1 MSVPSP
7 TTLSRS
13 SSFAPGSHRRSHP
26 NLQHL
31 SLAPLTPK
39 YPIDPADYS
48 AYFDPSTSELHTSA
62 SISHVASLPSP
73 GGILSRSGNG
83 SAANSRV
90 QSRANSRTRLNNNK
104 KKNNNNKSFVTIQ
117 APPLPLPLTEGT
129 GGNLTAAATA
139 TAAPY
144 GALTSE
150 GLGHKSISVEEKE
163 KEKRLSSLSLH
174 QTQSAS
180 TYTGHHP
187 LHKSD
192 SSWLIQTGL
201 TLTEGSRE
209 SKGQSWIS
217 KRDSSTS
224 LATPLEE
231 RPSMAMTGMRS
242 GRNTPGNLS
251 RRGSFQE
258 KRRSRRSLAMTPVPS
273 TTPMLEM
280 DAPPDWADE
289 QSRAEIAA
297 QYHEDFGD
305 EFSDD
310 DDDDDPYGV
319 LDFEGQFDSEDEDE
333 LRRSITGY
341 RLGAWMDGLVD
352 VFLRLEDDFPGSQLE
367 ATKAVREKGEGKDQ
381 NDGLAA
387 SASSR
392 PPKDADLQAGHSVR
406 FDDSVEPPPERPK
419 TVWDDVAWF
428 GRMVARTVR
437 S

>member
-1 MSVPSP
+1 MESP
-7 TTLSRS
+7 ATLSRS

-48 AYFDPSTSELHTSA
+48 PYFDPSTSELHTSA
-62 SISHVASLPSP
+62 SISHIASLPSP
-73 GGILSRSGNG
+73 GGILSRSG
-83 SAANSRV
+83 SAANSRA
-90 QSRANSRTRLNNNK
+90 QSRANSRTRLNRK
-104 KKNNNNKSFVTIQ
+104 KNKSFVTIQ
-117 APPLPLPLTEGT
+117 APSPLTEGT
-129 GGNLTAAATA
+129 SGNVSG
-139 TAAPY
+139 PY

-150 GLGHKSISVEEKE
+150 GLGHKSISER
-163 KEKRLSSLSLH
+163 RLASLAPGNNPSLH
-174 QTQSAS
+174 QTYSAS
-180 TYTGHHP
+180 NYAGHS
-187 LHKSD
+187 LHVSD

-231 RPSMAMTGMRS
+231 RPSMVMSSIRS

-258 KRRSRRSLAMTPVPS
+258 KRRSRKSLAMTSVPS
-273 TTPMLEM
+273 TTPMLEI

-289 QSRAEIAA
+289 QSQAEIAA
-297 QYHEDFGD
+297 QYHEDLND
-305 EFSDD
+305 DSSDD
-310 DDDDDPYGV
+310 GDPYGE
-319 LDFEGQFDSEDEDE
+319 LNFEGQFDSEDEDE
-333 LRRSITGY
+333 LRKSIKGY

-352 VFLRLEDDFPGSQLE
+352 VFLKLEDDFPGSQLD
-367 ATKAVREKGEGKDQ
+367 ATKAAREIGEGKDLG
-381 NDGLAA
+381 DGPAA
-387 SASSR
+387 SAPSGAA
-392 PPKDADLQAGHSVR
+392 KDADSQAGPSVR

-419 TVWDDVAWF
+419 SVWDDVAWF

>member
-1 MSVPSP
+1 MSTQSP
-7 TTLSRS
+7 TTLSPS

-39 YPIDPADYS
+39 YPIDPADYA

-62 SISHVASLPSP
+62 SISQIASLPSP
-73 GGILSRSGNG
+73 GGILSRSGNN

-90 QSRANSRTRLNNNK
+90 QSRANSRTRLHRAK
-104 KKNNNNKSFVTIQ
+104 KKNQSFVTIQ
-117 APPLPLPLTEGT
+117 TP
-129 GGNLTAAATA
+129 GG
-139 TAAPY
+139 Y
-144 GALTSE
+144 GGALTSE
-150 GLGHKSISVEEKE
+150 GLGHRSISEEEKE
-163 KEKRLSSLSLH
+163 GAKRLAALASPNTHSASNYTGHALSLH
-174 QTQSAS
+174 KA
-180 TYTGHHP
+180 
-187 LHKSD
+187 D

-231 RPSMAMTGMRS
+231 RPSMAFTGIRS

-280 DAPPDWADE
+280 DAPDWADE
-289 QSRAEIAA
+289 QSQAEIAA
-297 QYHEDFGD
+297 QYHEDFGYD
-305 EFSDD
+305 LSDVG
-310 DDDDDPYGV
+310 DPYGV

-333 LRRSITGY
+333 LRRSIKGY

-352 VFLRLEDDFPGSQLE
+352 VFLRLEDEFPGSQLD

-381 NDGLAA
+381 TGGPAA
-387 SASSR
+387 SASSGA
-392 PPKDADLQAGHSVR
+392 PKDADLHAGQSVR
-406 FDDSVEPPPERPK
+406 FDDAVEPPPERPK

-428 GRMVARTVR
+428 GRMVARTLR

>member
-1 MSVPSP
+1 MSAPSP

-73 GGILSRSGNG
+73 GGILSRSG

-90 QSRANSRTRLNNNK
+90 QSRANSRTRLNNRK
-104 KKNNNNKSFVTIQ
+104 KNKSFVTIQ
-117 APPLPLPLTEGT
+117 APLPLTEGT
-129 GGNLTAAATA
+129 VGNLTAAA
-139 TAAPY
+139 AAPY

-163 KEKRLSSLSLH
+163 RRLSSLSSH
-174 QTQSAS
+174 PTQSAS
-180 TYTGHHP
+180 NYTGHHP

-258 KRRSRRSLAMTPVPS
+258 KRRSRRSLAMTPTVPS

-289 QSRAEIAA
+289 QSQAEIAA

-305 EFSDD
+305 DFSDD
-310 DDDDDPYGV
+310 DADDDPYGV

-333 LRRSITGY
+333 LRRSIKGY

-381 NDGLAA
+381 NDSPAA
-387 SASSR
+387 SASSGA
-392 PPKDADLQAGHSVR
+392 PKDADLQAGQSVR